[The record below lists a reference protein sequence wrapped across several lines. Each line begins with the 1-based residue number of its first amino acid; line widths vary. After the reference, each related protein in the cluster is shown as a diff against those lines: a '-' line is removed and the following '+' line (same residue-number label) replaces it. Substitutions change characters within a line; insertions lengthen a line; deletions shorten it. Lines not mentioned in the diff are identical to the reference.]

1 MGDLKAL
8 RNGHPASM
16 KILTP
21 HHQSEA
27 VLQTAIFLALQK
39 KKAAHRVLINI
50 SFTNSYLLNQP
61 NIWVILLESIH
72 VARSS
77 NKESKIYFSKL
88 LLNHA
93 GV

>member
-1 MGDLKAL
+1 MGDLRAL
-8 RNGHPASM
+8 RNHHPALM
-16 KILTP
+16 KIIIP
-21 HHQSEA
+21 DYKSVA
-27 VLQTAIFLALQK
+27 VLQTAVFLLALQK
-39 KKAAHRVLINI
+39 KKLLILI
-50 SFTNSYLLNQP
+50 KVSFTNSYLLNQP

-93 GV
+93 SV